1 MSTDSASTDPA
12 PTVPTT
18 TDTATSDPT
27 ASSGSA
33 ASRASVGSVPSA
45 PSAPSVPAAAL
56 SGAAARDRLRSAL
69 AETTARLGVAGVPS
83 SSVDAR
89 ALIAAAARTEG
100 PLVMLDELPESFA
113 ADLEAL
119 TARREQREPLQ
130 LILGRAPFRRLMLAV
145 RPGVFIPRPETELA
159 VDLLREESAGALG
172 SVVDLCTGSGALA
185 AAILDEMPDSRV
197 TAVEVDPAAIDLA
210 RENLEMAGPGR
221 GRVLPADLTAA
232 LHDPSSASAAVL
244 TTLCAEG
251 RVDAV
256 VSNPPYIPPEA
267 VPRDAEVLDH
277 DPHRALF
284 GGGPDGLEVPRAVI
298 SWAARLL
305 RPGGVLVM
313 EHADVQGDAARRAAA
328 QHGGFDTLRT
338 ARDLTG
344 RDRFLVARRA
354 DADPDPGS
362 ERLTS

>member
-1 MSTDSASTDPA
+1 MSIDPA
-12 PTVPTT
+12 AIDPIVP
-18 TDTATSDPT
+18 SE
-27 ASSGSA
+27 SSESSESSA
-33 ASRASVGSVPSA
+33 A
-45 PSAPSVPAAAL
+45 PAAPAL
-56 SGAAARDRLRSAL
+56 SGAAARGRLRTAL
-69 AETTARLGVAGVPS
+69 AETTERLGAAGVPS
-83 SSVDAR
+83 PSVDAR
-89 ALIAAAARTEG
+89 ALIAAAARTDR
-100 PLVMLDELPESFA
+100 PLVLLDELPETFA
-113 ADLEAL
+113 ADLEAA

-159 VDLLREESAGALG
+159 VDLLREEAVGPLG
-172 SVVDLCTGSGALA
+172 TVVDLCTGSGALA
-185 AAILDEMPDSRV
+185 AAVLDEMPDSRV
-197 TAVEVDPAAIDLA
+197 TAVEVDPAAIELA

-221 GRVLPADLTAA
+221 GRVLSADLTAA
-232 LHDPSSASAAVL
+232 LQDPSSPSAAVL
-244 TTLCAEG
+244 AELCGEG
-251 RVDAV
+251 HVDAV

-298 SWAARLL
+298 AWAARLL

-313 EHADVQGDAARRAAA
+313 EHADVQGEAARRAAA
-328 QHGGFDTLRT
+328 QHGGFDSLRT

-354 DADPDPGS
+354 DEDPDPGS
-362 ERLTS
+362 ETLTS

>member
-1 MSTDSASTDPA
+1 MSIDPA
-12 PTVPTT
+12 AIDPIVP
-18 TDTATSDPT
+18 SE
-27 ASSGSA
+27 SSESSESSA
-33 ASRASVGSVPSA
+33 A
-45 PSAPSVPAAAL
+45 PAAPAL
-56 SGAAARDRLRSAL
+56 SGAAARGRLRTAL
-69 AETTARLGVAGVPS
+69 AETTERLGAAGVPS
-83 SSVDAR
+83 PSVDAR
-89 ALIAAAARTEG
+89 ALIAAAARTDR
-100 PLVMLDELPESFA
+100 PLVLLDELPETFA
-113 ADLEAL
+113 ADLEAA

-159 VDLLREESAGALG
+159 VDLLREEVVGPLG
-172 SVVDLCTGSGALA
+172 TVVDLCTGSGALA
-185 AAILDEMPDSRV
+185 AAVLDEMPDSRV
-197 TAVEVDPAAIDLA
+197 TAVEVDPAAIELA

-221 GRVLPADLTAA
+221 GRVLSADLTAA
-232 LHDPSSASAAVL
+232 LQDPSSPSAAVL
-244 TTLCAEG
+244 AELCGEG
-251 RVDAV
+251 HVDAV

-298 SWAARLL
+298 AWAARLL

-313 EHADVQGDAARRAAA
+313 EHADVQGEAARRAAA
-328 QHGGFDTLRT
+328 QHGGFDSLRT

-354 DADPDPGS
+354 DEDPDPGS
-362 ERLTS
+362 ETLTS